1 MTFPTNHNPTRKMTN
16 ETEHIRFGGRK
27 FGALLAVA
35 ATSAALPLHAATTW
49 TCYPEITDGMTGAQQ
64 VTNAF
69 TRMASGDTILV
80 KPGVYDF
87 TGLAMDVETY
97 VNGGT
102 TYVITNHLDLVPNKR
117 DFTLRGDTAGHWDD
131 SVVFK
136 GDGRF
141 LDIKTS
147 SKKVTIANITF
158 DGFDCGRYPCSGSY
172 ESRGGCL
179 RCDNWSTSLTQMAT
193 NCVFRNCKAY
203 IGGAMNGGMLVD
215 CIASNNWC
223 SSHGGAA
230 VNTRFE
236 RCRVVFN
243 RSDGA
248 YGASYAHF
256 GIFDS
261 YFEGNAAG
269 TGNGGAVLHGKYV
282 CSNSTFVANLA
293 RNVGGAIYVD
303 ASPAMEIVDCT
314 FIGNV
319 ATNAGGAIY
328 ISAKDCPKVRNCT
341 FASNSVATVANTST
355 TYGGGA
361 IYSVASSEAN
371 TISNCTFVG
380 NWTERNYGGAVVN
393 GVYEDCAFISNCVNT
408 IAYGGACYF
417 LNPTG
422 AVRRCVFFDNM
433 VVSNGIG
440 GAVCANTRVPVVDS
454 AFTNNYAWTY
464 GGAVHKGFCTNCT
477 FSGNMAVYRGG
488 ALSEGEAV
496 DCVFRG
502 NRKGDR
508 FGRTSAHGEYGGGC
522 AYLSRLIRCDTT
534 DAAFW
539 KCSLLDCN
547 IHDFTSG
554 ADPACVFYEENWA
567 TNCLVSG
574 CSGLRFGLFYR
585 YLYRPGGAS
594 DYRGAIRGSMVNCT
608 FADNAVTTDGIFGFN
623 GVHKTND
630 FDFVNCIFHNN
641 KVKSGAVADLS
652 GALDPGVTLQNCLYG
667 VSDGTLSWEDKGG
680 NVVCADPMF
689 AKNIRDG
696 RYPYYMPK
704 SGSPAIGAGLVQD
717 WMSTASDLSGTNR
730 VLGACVDIGC
740 YESCIPA
747 FGTVIVFQ

>member
-1 MTFPTNHNPTRKMTN
+1 MTKV
-16 ETEHIRFGGRK
+16 TERARFGGGRK
-27 FGALLAVA
+27 LAALLAVA
-35 ATSAALPLHAATTW
+35 AASSALPLHAATW
-49 TCYPEITDGMTGAQQ
+49 TCYPEITNGMTGPEQI
-64 VTNAF
+64 TNAL
-69 TRMASGDTILV
+69 TQLASGDTILV
-80 KPGVYDF
+80 KPGTYDF
-87 TGLAMDVETY
+87 TGISMRTDNFTS
-97 VNGGT
+97 GGV
-102 TYVITNHLDLVPNKR
+102 TYVITNHLTRNIN
-117 DFTLRGDTAGHWDD
+117 FTLKGDTSGHWDD
-131 SVVFK
+131 SVVFT
-136 GDGRF
+136 GDGRCCD
-141 LDIKTS
+141 LKNY
-147 SKKVTIANITF
+147 KKYCNFYNITF
-158 DGFDCGRYPCSGSY
+158 DGFDCNRYPSGGSF
-172 ESRGGCL
+172 ESRGGAL
-179 RCDNWSTSLTQMAT
+179 RLEDNSTYDIVS
-193 NCVFRNCKAY
+193 NCVIRNCSAY
-203 IGGAMNGGMLVD
+203 IGGAVNGGVLVD
-215 CIASNNWC
+215 CLCTNNYSSSN
-223 SSHGGAA
+223 GGAGS
-230 VNTRFE
+230 NTRFE

-243 RSDGA
+243 RAGGS
-248 YGASYAHF
+248 YGGSYSHY
-256 GIFDS
+256 GIFDT
-261 YFEGNAAG
+261 YFEGNTAY
-269 TGNGGAVLHGKYV
+269 TGGAVLHGRYM
-282 CSNSTFVANLA
+282 CISNSTFVANVT

-303 ASPAMEIVDCT
+303 SSPALEIADCT
-314 FIGNV
+314 FVGNV

-328 ISAKDCPKVRNCT
+328 ISAKDSPKVRNCT
-341 FASNSVATVANTST
+341 FVSNSVATVANTYT

-361 IYSVASSEAN
+361 IYSSTSSEAN

-393 GVYEDCAFISNCVNT
+393 GVYEDCTFISNCVKT
-408 IAYGGACYF
+408 VAHGGAGYF

-433 VVSNGIG
+433 AFTNGYG
-440 GAVCANTRVPVVDS
+440 GALCANARVPVVDS
-454 AFTNNYAWTY
+454 AFTNNYAWTF
-464 GGAVHKGFCTNCT
+464 GGAVHKGFCTNCI
-477 FSGNMAVYRGG
+477 FSGNMVVYRGG

-508 FGRTSAHGEYGGGC
+508 FGRTTAHDEFGGGC
-522 AYLSRLIRCDTT
+522 AYKSSLIRCDTT
-534 DAAFW
+534 DGAFW

-554 ADPACVFYEENWA
+554 AVPACIFYEENWA

-574 CSGLRFGLFYR
+574 CSTLKYGMFYR

-608 FADNAVTTDGIFGFN
+608 FADNAVATDGIFGFN

-652 GALDPGVTLQNCLYG
+652 GALAPGVTLQNCLYG
-667 VSDGTLSWEDKGG
+667 VSDGTHPWEDKGG
-680 NVVCADPMF
+680 NIVCADPMF

-704 SGSPAIGAGLVQD
+704 SGSPAIDAGLAQD

-730 VLGACVDIGC
+730 VLNARVDIGC